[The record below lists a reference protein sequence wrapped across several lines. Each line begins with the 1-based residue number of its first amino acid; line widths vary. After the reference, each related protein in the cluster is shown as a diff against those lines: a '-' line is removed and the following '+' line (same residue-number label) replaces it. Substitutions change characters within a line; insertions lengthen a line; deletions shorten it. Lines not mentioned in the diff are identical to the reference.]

1 MQGNQMNVIGI
12 DPGANTGL
20 AFYEDG
26 KLVDLQTIEP
36 TEIMSIFPIY
46 AGEPLLIAFEDS
58 RLQSHVWVPSQ
69 SKGVAANIARKIGM
83 VDAWCYM
90 IERYCEQYDVAYMRI
105 SPKAKGEKLNAEH
118 FKRITAWT
126 GKSNQHERDA
136 AMVAWQFRS
145 KK

>member
-1 MQGNQMNVIGI
+1 MNVIGI
-12 DPGANTGL
+12 DPGVNMGL
-20 AFYEDG
+20 AIYEDG
-26 KLVDLQTIEP
+26 KLSELMTIEP
-36 TEIMSIFPIY
+36 TSLADIFSHY
-46 AGEPLLIAFEDS
+46 SGEPLFIAFEDS

-105 SPKAKGEKLNAEH
+105 SPKAKGEKLNAED
-118 FKRITAWT
+118 FKRITGWT
-126 GKSNQHERDA
+126 AKSNQHERDA

-145 KK
+145 RK

>member
-1 MQGNQMNVIGI
+1 MRVIGI
-12 DPGANTGL
+12 DPGLNTGI
-20 AFYEDG
+20 AIYEDG
-26 KLVDLQTIEP
+26 KLTELLTIEP
-36 TEIMSIFPIY
+36 INLADIFSHY
-46 AGEPLLIAFEDS
+46 SGEPLFIAFEDS
-58 RLQSHVWVPSQ
+58 RLQSHIWIPSQ

-90 IERYCEQYDVAYMRI
+90 IERLCENYDVAYMRI
-105 SPKAKGEKLNAEH
+105 SPKAKGEKLNAED
-118 FKRITAWT
+118 FKRITGWD

>member
-1 MQGNQMNVIGI
+1 MRVIGL
-12 DPGANTGL
+12 DPGLNAGI
-20 AFYEDG
+20 AIYENG
-26 KLVDLQTIEP
+26 KLTELLTIEP
-36 TEIMSIFPIY
+36 INLADIFSHY
-46 AGEPLLIAFEDS
+46 SGEPLFIVFEDS

-90 IERYCEQYDVAYMRI
+90 IERLCENYDIAYMRI
-105 SPKAKGEKLNAEH
+105 SPKAKGEKLNAED
-118 FKRITAWT
+118 FKRITGWT
-126 GKSNQHERDA
+126 EKSNQHERDA